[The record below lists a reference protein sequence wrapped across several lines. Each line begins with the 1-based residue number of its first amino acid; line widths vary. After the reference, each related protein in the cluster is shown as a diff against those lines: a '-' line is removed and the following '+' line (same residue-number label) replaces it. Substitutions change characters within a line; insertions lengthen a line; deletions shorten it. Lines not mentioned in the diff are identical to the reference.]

1 MLKNYFKTALR
12 NLIKN
17 KMYSIINLIGLGVA
31 VGCCVTAYVN
41 YEFSQSYDGFHE
53 NKDSIY
59 RINSYKMING
69 NRQNWALVPRPLM
82 EQIGDHVPGIERVAR
97 ISWTRA
103 IMRYGDQVFRQGL
116 AFADPDFLQMFT
128 FPLLQGEKDVLED
141 QSAIVLTDETAEKY
155 FGNEDPMGKQV
166 VLTFEEQAP
175 QTFVVK
181 AIVKKP
187 PLNSNIFFD
196 AILPYRVAANQL
208 NIAPDNWERWN
219 GANFILTTS
228 KQSLPGI
235 EAKLQEY
242 LQISNESNP
251 DWQIAG
257 FYLVPLKDISDG
269 MRTLRGDPL
278 VGGMP
283 ISAVV
288 GPSVT
293 AFLVLILA
301 CFNFMNTSIAF
312 SARRLKE
319 IGVRKVLGSR
329 RTQLQ
334 QQFFGENL
342 LLCFLSLL
350 IGIGLAEI
358 FVPAY
363 DSLWPYT
370 DMKLS
375 YANDYGIFIFL
386 AALLLFT
393 GLAAGA
399 YPAIYVS
406 QYNPTTIFRGKLK
419 FGSASLF
426 SKFLLTFQFALCML
440 AIIMGVTMMQNA
452 KFQTE
457 YDHGFAIDR
466 KVAVTLHE
474 GKNYEIYKQAIS
486 SNPAIQSVGGTAH
499 VIGQGTSI
507 ADVEIGEKKN
517 SVRVVYI
524 GENFFET
531 MGLTLLSGKVFD
543 AHLTEDVESSV
554 IVNETFLQ
562 EFDIASTENL
572 YLKIADKEY
581 RVTGV
586 VKDFLH
592 SGLWRRV
599 EPCILRLSK
608 EQNYNYLVASFAGIP
623 GGEMTAFL
631 EDKWKANFPD
641 LPFSNFFQDEI
652 LSEAKQVNSSIETTA
667 IYISMISILIAAMG
681 LFALVSL
688 NIAKRTKEIGIRKI
702 LGATTLHI
710 GGLIS
715 RQFVALISIAA
726 VLSIGMGYF
735 SMQSLLG
742 AIWAYHVGMTA
753 LPYVL
758 AAILVFAVAYL
769 TVGSQVYKVAQSNPA
784 NALRYE

>member
-1 MLKNYFKTALR
+1 MLKNYLKTALR
-12 NLIKN
+12 NLVKN

-41 YEFSQSYDGFHE
+41 YEFSQSYDDFHT
-53 NKDSIY
+53 NKESIY
-59 RINSYKMING
+59 RINSYKMLNG
-69 NRQNWALVPRPLM
+69 RRQNWALAPRPLM
-82 EQIGDHVPGIERVAR
+82 EQIQGTVPGIERAAR
-97 ISWTRA
+97 IAWTRA
-103 IMRYGDQVFRQGL
+103 IMRYSDQVFRQGL
-116 AFADPDFLQMFT
+116 AYADPDFLRMFS
-128 FPLLQGEKDVLED
+128 FPLLHGEKEVLED

-155 FGNEDPMGKQV
+155 FGKENPIGKQV
-166 VLTFEEQAP
+166 IITFEGQSP
-175 QTFVVK
+175 QTFVVQ
-181 AIVKKP
+181 AIVEKP
-187 PLNSNIFFD
+187 PLNSNIFFQ
-196 AILPYRVAANQL
+196 AILPYERVANLL
-208 NIAPDNWERWN
+208 NIEPDNWERWN
-219 GANFILTTS
+219 GANFILATDR
-228 KQSLPGI
+228 QSLPGI
-235 EAKLQEY
+235 EVKLRDY
-242 LQISNESNP
+242 LQIANESNP

-257 FYLVPLKDISDG
+257 FYLDPLKNISDG

-278 VGGMP
+278 NGGMP

-288 GPSVT
+288 GPSIT

-319 IGVRKVLGSR
+319 IGVRKVLGSMR
-329 RTQLQ
+329 SQLQ

-342 LLCFLSLL
+342 LLCFFSLL
-350 IGIGLAEI
+350 VGIGLAEI

-375 YANDYGIFIFL
+375 YAEDYGIFIFL
-386 AALLLFT
+386 ACLLLFT
-393 GLAAGA
+393 GLLAGA
-399 YPAIYVS
+399 YPAIYIS
-406 QYNPTTIFRGKLK
+406 KYNPTTIFRGKQR
-419 FGSASLF
+419 FGSANLF
-426 SKFLLTFQFALCML
+426 TRILLTFQFALCML

-474 GKNYEIYKQAIS
+474 GKNYEIYKQAITGY
-486 SNPAIQSVGGTAH
+486 PAIQNVGGSVH

-507 ADVEIGEKKN
+507 ADVEIGDKKN
-517 SVRVVYI
+517 SVRMLFI

-531 MGLTLLSGKVFD
+531 MELALESGKIFD
-543 AHLTEDVESSV
+543 ANITDDLESSV
-554 IVNETFLQ
+554 IVNETFLH
-562 EFDIASTENL
+562 EFDISEIEGL

-581 RVTGV
+581 RVAGV

-592 SGLWRRV
+592 SGLWRKV

-608 EQNYNYLVASFAGIP
+608 EDNYNYLTASFAGIP
-623 GGEMTAFL
+623 PGEITAYL
-631 EDKWKANFPD
+631 AEKWKGIFPD
-641 LPFSNFFQDEI
+641 LPFSSFFQDEI
-652 LSEAKQVNSSIETTA
+652 LTEARQVNDSIKTTA

-688 NIAKRTKEIGIRKI
+688 NIARRTKEIGIRKI

-715 RQFVALISIAA
+715 RQFVMLISIAA
-726 VLSIGMGYF
+726 VLSIGMGY
-735 SMQSLLG
+735 MAMNSLLS

-753 LPYVL
+753 MPYVF
-758 AAILVFAVAYL
+758 AAVLVFTLAYL
-769 TVGSQVYKVAQSNPA
+769 TVGSQVYKVAQTNPA